1 MQKRCKTC
9 GATLEQDTFIC
20 PSCGSLPDS
29 HTNDMRFFDA
39 NPEEAT
45 PAVEMSFGHVKTN
58 RFPRWLIGAGIAAV
72 LLVTLAFTWQALL
85 MLVAPKT
92 ALTLALGTTGK
103 DLQQRYSNSPAT
115 VIAESGTYLRDGMLS
130 VNADVSYEG
139 EQMQAQ
145 LNLAFNKERKQTA
158 AGAALT
164 LREKSYHA
172 NFYLDPEFAAVS
184 TDLFNDGTYYGVTFE
199 TFKADIRKSI
209 FGEELSDAQI
219 ENINSFIQAF
229 LDVYTLDIDRKELIK
244 PYKRVIKQYIKDLE
258 AEKSNDT
265 IFVDDKEYSCSTL
278 TYSLSESDLYGL
290 LDKLLD
296 TLEDDDDLKAIICR
310 EQISN
315 MTGSSIK
322 DRYEKSILEMRE
334 ALNEAIEEA
343 DFSLD
348 VVFYIRN
355 GRVVSMELTSNI
367 EADGDVAEISAEISF
382 GLNTKSDIVIDL
394 SVNADDEIAEMK
406 LTSEVTDEQDYYKET
421 LTAEVNIPHEDKVK
435 VTFATKWNKN
445 NGKLTLSA
453 KAQADS
459 DTQEFS
465 MQCTLN
471 KLSNGFE
478 LTIDRKNLEDFLSQ
492 IDAGTLP
499 EGLEFTVIIRCT
511 KGADI
516 AKPEYVNID
525 QFDAALLQ
533 QLQEILSKTFS

>member
-1 MQKRCKTC
+1 MQRRCKTC
-9 GATLEQDTFIC
+9 GATLEQDTFTC

-229 LDVYTLDIDRKELIK
+229 LDVYTLDIDRKELSK
-244 PYKRVIKQYIKDLE
+244 PYKQVIKQYIKDLE

-265 IFVDDKEYSCSTL
+265 IL
-278 TYSLSESDLYGL
+278 
-290 LDKLLD
+290 
-296 TLEDDDDLKAIICR
+296 A
-310 EQISN
+310 
-315 MTGSSIK
+315 
-322 DRYEKSILEMRE
+322 
-334 ALNEAIEEA
+334 
-343 DFSLD
+343 
-348 VVFYIRN
+348 
-355 GRVVSMELTSNI
+355 
-367 EADGDVAEISAEISF
+367 
-382 GLNTKSDIVIDL
+382 
-394 SVNADDEIAEMK
+394 
-406 LTSEVTDEQDYYKET
+406 
-421 LTAEVNIPHEDKVK
+421 
-435 VTFATKWNKN
+435 
-445 NGKLTLSA
+445 
-453 KAQADS
+453 
-459 DTQEFS
+459 
-465 MQCTLN
+465 
-471 KLSNGFE
+471 
-478 LTIDRKNLEDFLSQ
+478 
-492 IDAGTLP
+492 
-499 EGLEFTVIIRCT
+499 
-511 KGADI
+511 
-516 AKPEYVNID
+516 
-525 QFDAALLQ
+525 
-533 QLQEILSKTFS
+533 